1 MFLGWTV
8 CWHVGW
14 GVRGWG
20 GVSGFGGGWEGC
32 NNVLSTNFLMVFVI
46 LQHPTSNIQHA
57 LDATLW
63 HFFLQHLTR
72 SWCYAVTLLLAT
84 SNTLLM
90 LRCGTSSCNIQ
101 HALDATLWHFFLEH
115 PSEHKE
121 LRSASAASESCF
133 QRVLGWCRI
142 FLGSSQRSE
151 SEVETREAHRF
162 CRWLPGAA
170 RSSWSCQDSK
180 FERCFPSPLRI
191 YAAGHPPQKRYD
203 PRLCDTAT
211 QTGARW
217 DGKRKERQ
225 FHIGSWWQCGWRFGK
240 CIKRT
245 AETGWV
251 SCQPLHV
258 TRSSTAISCA
268 RTTWTRSL
276 AWNAFFELL
285 PYIGKK
291 RQMDYITSPS
301 QCFQKPL
308 ELVTAVKSAKKG
320 DYQLLG
326 RCGKH
331 RLYWYL
337 QWILMDLHFPWR
349 SQGFCIIILMT
360 MYGHLIK
367 SATLPRNLLLPFC
380 KTNTFC

>member
-1 MFLGWTV
+1 
-8 CWHVGW
+8 
-14 GVRGWG
+14 
-20 GVSGFGGGWEGC
+20 
-32 NNVLSTNFLMVFVI
+32 
-46 LQHPTSNIQHA
+46 
-57 LDATLW
+57 
-63 HFFLQHLTR
+63 
-72 SWCYAVTLLLAT
+72 
-84 SNTLLM
+84 M

-101 HALDATLWHFFLEH
+101 HALDATQWHFFLEH

-121 LRSASAASESCF
+121 LRSASTASESCF

-170 RSSWSCQDSK
+170 RSSWSCQDPK

-191 YAAGHPPQKRYD
+191 YAAGHPPQKGM
-203 PRLCDTAT
+203 T
-211 QTGARW
+211 QDYVTPLRKLVQ
-217 DGKRKERQ
+217 DGMAKERKDS
-225 FHIGSWWQCGWRFGK
+225 FILAAGDNV
-240 CIKRT
+240 
-245 AETGWV
+245 AEGLASVSKGQLRRGWV
-251 SCQPLHV
+251 SCQPLRV
-258 TRSSTAISCA
+258 TRSSTAICCA

-308 ELVTAVKSAKKG
+308 ELVTAVKSAKKKG

-349 SQGFCIIILMT
+349 SQGFCIDKIGNPSTEFASSILQNQHILLNWRFSST
-360 MYGHLIK
+360 DIFQK
-367 SATLPRNLLLPFC
+367 CPRAPWSTTDEFTSSETQ
-380 KTNTFC
+380 KT